1 MATLAVALVPAL
13 IKKRENMAREQRRWI
28 EERDRDWNTISIAHP
43 GEVFPLFHLGRN
55 GTTIRSDDNGAF
67 GGIASRIRL
76 QTGLLDPLNI
86 SIVAVPYALQ
96 RAAVLAPFDRHQGYP
111 LDQEDFTLQS
121 RYKKLARM
129 KGELAE
135 IVEGLGLVVFA
146 AYEDLPLHSRIRTS
160 QENSSGFFPPNVG
173 AQFIVPS
180 LLKCVHL
187 TLTFPGGS
195 SFTARASNHTNRLFL
210 LFRTFFPTDTGPL
223 PVADSVPAELDF
235 LSIEEG
241 FRLLLPFDAEQ
252 VQTIRA
258 KFLLLAG
265 PGE

>member
-1 MATLAVALVPAL
+1 
-13 IKKRENMAREQRRWI
+13 MAREHRRWI

-67 GGIASRIRL
+67 GGIAARIRL

-86 SIVAVPYALQ
+86 SIAAVPYALQ

-146 AYEDLPLHSRIRTS
+146 AYEDLPLHSRIRTF
-160 QENSSGFFPPNVG
+160 QENGSGFLPPEV
-173 AQFIVPS
+173 AAMLECIY
-180 LLKCVHL
+180 L